1 MKKTKFISGIALIA
15 ALLFVNIT
23 KAQKLESEF
32 LYKITLSLDKPIDT
46 GKSPYGS
53 RIAYPIKGGT
63 FEGPKMKGKVK
74 AVGEDWL
81 MKMDD
86 TTNKLD
92 VRLVLETDEGD
103 LIACSYPGIVHNNPD
118 KTSYWRIA
126 PTFQTSSKKYDW
138 LNYIIAVGKGSF
150 ENGSVNYEVFAI
162 K

>member
-1 MKKTKFISGIALIA
+1 MKKAKIISCIV
-15 ALLFVNIT
+15 LFATLMFANNT
-23 KAQKLESEF
+23 YAQKLESEF

-46 GKSPYGS
+46 GKSPFGT

-81 MKMDD
+81 LKVDE

-92 VRLVLETDEGD
+92 VRMVLETEDGQ
-103 LIACSYPGIVHNNPD
+103 LIACTYPGIVHTNED
-118 KTSYWRIA
+118 KTSYWRIT
-126 PTFQTSSKKYDW
+126 PTFQTSSKKYEW
-138 LNYIIAVGKGSF
+138 LNYVLAVGKGSF
-150 ENGSVNYEVFAI
+150 QDGSVSYEVFAI